1 MKHDQTPRPVRGV
14 FFSRMRD
21 ASTCRYNRRMNV
33 LLNGETR
40 EVAGTCTLAE
50 LLASSGYAERR
61 IAVEVN
67 REIVPRS
74 RHGEH
79 RLADGDRIEIVHA
92 IGGG

>member
-1 MKHDQTPRPVRGV
+1 MRG
-14 FFSRMRD
+14 